1 MSATGDKAQLVFARS
16 ADLAANMNE
25 ILKATCQA
33 VGGRGGGAPQQAQ
46 GGGVDLA
53 RVEEA
58 LVFARRLIRG

>member
-1 MSATGDKAQLVFARS
+1 MSATGGKAQLVFARS

-33 VGGRGGGAPQQAQ
+33 VG
-46 GGGVDLA
+46 VDLA